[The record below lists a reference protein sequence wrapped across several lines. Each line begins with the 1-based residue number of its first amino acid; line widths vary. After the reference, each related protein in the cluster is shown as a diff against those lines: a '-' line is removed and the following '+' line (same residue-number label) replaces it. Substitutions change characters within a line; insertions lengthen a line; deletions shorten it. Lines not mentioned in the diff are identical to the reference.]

1 MKERTMYERLSYRD
15 ETGTIFKITTK
26 EMIPYVDYW
35 NEFKRVDKPTPG
47 GVRPISDL
55 TGLKNAAVALR
66 EELEKISDMDFDLR
80 IETDVTGHYLDY
92 DTAFTFIDSSD
103 IFTFINMI
111 ISADRA
117 EIYEFTP
124 GG

>member
-1 MKERTMYERLSYRD
+1 MYERLSYKD
-15 ETGTIFKITTK
+15 ETGTIFKFGKK

-55 TGLKNAAVALR
+55 TGLKNAALALR
-66 EELEKISDMDFDLR
+66 EELDKISDMDFDLR

-92 DTAFTFIDSSD
+92 DTAVTFIDSSD
-103 IFTFINMI
+103 IFTVINMI
-111 ISADRA
+111 VSADSA

-124 GG
+124 G